1 MTKPLIVVDPQ
12 PRGLNEIF
20 DAHLWDRLQRLGD
33 LVVHEGS
40 GRMPAER
47 FDSCLPEME
56 LLIGQSDMPK
66 TRLDRAPKLRGIVN
80 VETNFLQNV
89 DYETCFQRGVH
100 VLAPGSAFAKP
111 VAEMTLGL
119 AIDLCRGITAA
130 DRAVRA
136 GREKWLLD
144 GAEGCFSLYG
154 ARVGLIG
161 FGDLA
166 RAFTPLL
173 DPFGCRV
180 SAYDPWVSD
189 HFMAAY
195 GVASTALEDLLR
207 TSQVIIVFA
216 AVTSE
221 NQGFLG
227 KREFELITPGSV
239 VLLMSRAG
247 VVDFPEFLRQIESGR
262 FRAATD
268 VFPVEPAPIDDPA
281 RRVEGLV
288 LSPHRAGAMTELASR
303 DRAADGRRRRT
314 DPQGP
319 AAAFLQA
326 RPARNRVART
336 LEADRGE
343 LTYRE
348 PESSQAARRR
358 PRQRRPAVAD
368 LPQRLGA
375 ERHRSGVSVRTSAL
389 THRTPTGNRIRNAS
403 NSVGPRMTLG
413 GQDLASI
420 EVMDG
425 ALEDAVPR
433 AFTDPCSSAQEGAI
447 STC

>member
-1 MTKPLIVVDPQ
+1 M
-12 PRGLNEIF
+12 
-20 DAHLWDRLQRLGD
+20 
-33 LVVHEGS
+33 
-40 GRMPAER
+40 
-47 FDSCLPEME
+47 
-56 LLIGQSDMPK
+56 
-66 TRLDRAPKLRGIVN
+66 
-80 VETNFLQNV
+80 
-89 DYETCFQRGVH
+89 
-100 VLAPGSAFAKP
+100 
-111 VAEMTLGL
+111 
-119 AIDLCRGITAA
+119 
-130 DRAVRA
+130 RA

-207 TSQVIIVFA
+207 TSQVIVVFA

-227 KREFELITPGSV
+227 RREFELITPGSV

-268 VFPVEPAPIDDPA
+268 VFPVEPAPLDDPA

-288 LSPHRAGAMTELASR
+288 LSPHRAGAM
-303 DRAADGRRRRT
+303 ADSLLEIGRQT
-314 DPQGP
+314 
-319 AAAFLQA
+319 
-326 RPARNRVART
+326 
-336 LEADRGE
+336 
-343 LTYRE
+343 
-348 PESSQAARRR
+348 
-358 PRQRRPAVAD
+358 VAD
-368 LPQRLGA
+368 AELILKGLPPLSCRRAQRETVLRA
-375 ERHRSGVSVRTSAL
+375 RSK
-389 THRTPTGNRIRNAS
+389 PIEAS
-403 NSVGPRMTLG
+403 
-413 GQDLASI
+413 
-420 EVMDG
+420 
-425 ALEDAVPR
+425 
-433 AFTDPCSSAQEGAI
+433 
-447 STC
+447 